1 MLNRTLMRLD
11 KSGLQS
17 LGCRVGLNGFDRN
30 QEYIVGSAFETTDR
44 RKRPC
49 RARNCLNKGW
59 DRAVNTQSFI
69 SKSKL
74 CIGALIVLLLS
85 IGPALAADINVDA
98 DCSLRNAILSA
109 NEQDMVEPL
118 AACETGDINDGVTQV
133 DDDGNVIPAGLDTI
147 TIQVD
152 GTSEGVITLEG
163 TLTVTSNIVIEG
175 GGSVVQGAGKQIFNV
190 SAGSLT
196 VHNLTMNGGWSDGN
210 GGAIAVRESALK
222 LVNSVVSGSG
232 ARALGGGIYAA
243 NSDLSLVG
251 SVVMDNSTG
260 VLTKPEPPAEPD
272 DTEADNNGEAENN
285 EGSAQAESAEPIT
298 WDTSGGGIYFKG
310 EGKALAID
318 RSGVHG
324 NRSRNFGGGLYIAAG
339 TATITNTTISG
350 NTAGQGGAL
359 YNAGDS
365 RLTHATVVF
374 NSAADT
380 GGIVDDATLQLYN
393 SIVADNDGGDCA
405 GTLNGLIGNL
415 IRDLSCGHDGL
426 SADPALLLLG
436 GSPAYYLPQLGSPA
450 LDAAAA
456 GYCLPADQRGIIR
469 APEACD
475 IGAAE
480 YEPGA
485 FTFQIQSAL
494 ATLSLPDAGDTGAD
508 GEVAQPTPE
517 PALPPTAES
526 STCASMP
533 AGISIF
539 GYQSG
544 TACKVLDSSGVGNQT
559 VIDYGFNHAVDVF
572 GDLSSPVTACFGQS
586 TGIII
591 LLDAATSPR
600 EIVPQRARLVNGLIC
615 ADISRAGT
623 VVLMPDEFVHSGLVP
638 ALAWELSGCTVTT
651 TAILNLRSESESG
664 SSVVANV
671 LNDVELNADL
681 KANNYYR
688 VRYYEIVGWL
698 SSDYLTKSGNC

>member
-1 MLNRTLMRLD
+1 M
-11 KSGLQS
+11 
-17 LGCRVGLNGFDRN
+17 
-30 QEYIVGSAFETTDR
+30 
-44 RKRPC
+44 
-49 RARNCLNKGW
+49 
-59 DRAVNTQSFI
+59 NTQSFI

-74 CIGALIVLLLS
+74 CIAALFVLLMS
-85 IGPALAADINVDA
+85 IGSAHAADINVDA

-118 AACETGDINDGVTQV
+118 AACETGDINDGVMQV

-152 GTSEGVITLEG
+152 GTSEGVITLDG

-175 GGSVVQGAGKQIFNV
+175 GGSVVQGAGNQIFNV

-196 VHNLTMNGGWSDGN
+196 VHNLTMNGGWSDEN
-210 GGAIAVRESALK
+210 GGAIAVRQAALK

-232 ARALGGGIYAA
+232 AKTLGGGIYAFD
-243 NSDLSLVG
+243 SDLSLVG
-251 SVVMDNSTG
+251 SAVMDNATG
-260 VLTKPEPPAEPD
+260 VLTKPAPPADSD
-272 DTEADNNGEAENN
+272 DTEAENN
-285 EGSAQAESAEPIT
+285 EGSAQTESAEPIT

-310 EGKALAID
+310 DGKALVID
-318 RSGVHG
+318 NSGLHG
-324 NRSRNFGGGLYIAAG
+324 NRSRNFGGGLYIASG

-350 NTAGQGGAL
+350 NSADEAGAL

-393 SIVADNDGGDCA
+393 SILADNEGGDCA

-415 IRDLSCGHDGL
+415 IRDRSCRHDGL

-436 GSPAYYLPQLGSPA
+436 GAPAYYLPQLGSPA

-456 GYCLPADQRGIIR
+456 EYCLPADQRGIIR

-475 IGAAE
+475 IGAAQ

-494 ATLSLPDAGDTGAD
+494 ATLSLPDAGGVGQE
-508 GEVAQPTPE
+508 GEVAQPTAQ
-517 PALPPTAES
+517 PALPRTAAS
-526 STCASMP
+526 STCANMP

-544 TACKVLDSSGVGNQT
+544 AACKALDSSGVGNQT
-559 VIDYGFNHAVDVF
+559 VIDYGFNHAVEIY

-591 LLDAATSPR
+591 LLDAASSPR
-600 EIVPQRARLVNGLIC
+600 DIVPLRARLVNGMIC
-615 ADISRAGT
+615 ADITQAGT

-671 LNDVELNADL
+671 LNNVELNADM